1 MPDPIPQPLDHRAF
15 LQQFILALASRGVQ
29 GLPFEGIHSKVT
41 AYAQDVWEGIE
52 AAVDE
57 RHMRFRHPAARD

>member
-1 MPDPIPQPLDHRAF
+1 MNTPIPQPHAHRTF
-15 LQQFILALASRGVQ
+15 LQQFILALASRGVH

-52 AAVDE
+52 AAVNE
-57 RHMRFRHPAARD
+57 RHMRFRHPTARD